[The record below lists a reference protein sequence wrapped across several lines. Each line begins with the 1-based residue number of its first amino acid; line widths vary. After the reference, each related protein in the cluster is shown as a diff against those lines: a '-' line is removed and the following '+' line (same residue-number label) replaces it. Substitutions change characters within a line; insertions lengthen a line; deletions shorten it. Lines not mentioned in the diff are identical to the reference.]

1 MSRLSALQVEISVGA
16 LLAVPADDV
25 RLAQAVARVPVADGQ
40 CGLLVEVR
48 PDRVALA
55 RLAARRVARLLEGE
69 GVAEE
74 AGLAALAVEPVRVVD
89 APEALARRAV
99 AVPDGVGVD
108 VVVAVAL
115 GAGAD
120 GAVLAHGVPKVAV
133 FAELASRT

>member
-25 RLAQAVARVPVADGQ
+25 RLAQTVARVPVADGQ
-40 CGLLVEVR
+40 CRLLVEVGS
-48 PDRVALA
+48 DRVALA

-89 APEALARRAV
+89 APEALSSRAV
-99 AVPDGVGVD
+99 AVSDGVGVD

-115 GAGAD
+115 RAGAD
-120 GAVLAHGVPKVAV
+120 RAVLAHGVAKVAV
-133 FAELASRT
+133 LA

>member
-25 RLAQAVARVPVADGQ
+25 RLALAVARVPVADGQ
-40 CGLLVEVR
+40 GGLLVEVR
-48 PDRVALA
+48 PDGVALA
-55 RLAARRVARLLEGE
+55 RLATRRVARLLEGE
-69 GVAEE
+69 GVAKE
-74 AGLAALAVEPVRVVD
+74 ARLAALAVEPVRVVD

-115 GAGAD
+115 RAGAD
-120 GAVLAHGVPKVAV
+120 WAVLAHGVPEVAI
-133 FAELASRT
+133 FA

>member
-1 MSRLSALQVEISVGA
+1 MCLARLSALQVEISVCA

-25 RLAQAVARVPVADGQ
+25 RLAQTVARVPVADGQ

-55 RLAARRVARLLEGE
+55 RLATRVFARLLQGE

-89 APEALARRAV
+89 APEALSRRAV
-99 AVPDGVGVD
+99 AVSDGVGVD

-120 GAVLAHGVPKVAV
+120 RAVLAHGVPKVAV
-133 FAELASRT
+133 LA